1 MPNHPQ
7 PGVDDV
13 DRAMLELLA
22 RDARI
27 TNQRLAER
35 VGVAPSTAL
44 ARLRSLRDRG
54 VIRGFH
60 AEVDLAA
67 LGRPLQA
74 LIAVRLA
81 VHARDQI
88 DDFTSAVRQLPG
100 VLMVF
105 HLTGVTDYL
114 VWVAAADAQD
124 LREFVV
130 DHLATHPS
138 VAHAETSLIYEH
150 HRGPGIWGAAD
161 PSMSPASRLDGLGT
175 TIFTEM
181 TALAARTGAI
191 NLGQGFPDTDGPASV
206 IEAAVAALRAGE
218 NQYAPLPGV
227 PALREAVVGHQRS
240 WYGLDPEDV
249 LITFGATEAI
259 AAALLGLCD
268 PGDEVVVL
276 EPYYDSYAA
285 CIAFAGA
292 RAAAGDAA
300 PAGVRAR
307 RSALRAAI
315 GPRARVLL
323 LNIAAQPDR
332 ARAERAELERSP
344 RRASST
350 T

>member
-1 MPNHPQ
+1 VPNHPQ
-7 PGVDDV
+7 SHVDAV
-13 DRAMLELLA
+13 DRALLEQLA
-22 RDARI
+22 HDARI
-27 TNQRLAER
+27 TNQRLADH

-114 VWVAAADAQD
+114 VWVAASDAQD

-161 PSMSPASRLDGLGT
+161 PA
-175 TIFTEM
+175 
-181 TALAARTGAI
+181 
-191 NLGQGFPDTDGPASV
+191 
-206 IEAAVAALRAGE
+206 
-218 NQYAPLPGV
+218 
-227 PALREAVVGHQRS
+227 
-240 WYGLDPEDV
+240 
-249 LITFGATEAI
+249 
-259 AAALLGLCD
+259 
-268 PGDEVVVL
+268 
-276 EPYYDSYAA
+276 
-285 CIAFAGA
+285 
-292 RAAAGDAA
+292 
-300 PAGVRAR
+300 
-307 RSALRAAI
+307 
-315 GPRARVLL
+315 
-323 LNIAAQPDR
+323 
-332 ARAERAELERSP
+332 
-344 RRASST
+344 
-350 T
+350 